1 MKLDASEQKI
11 ESSAGSAITHS
22 LVSLDDFKEAS
33 RRNSAKPEP
42 ASEIISFN
50 INDPYKDAKAPTES
64 EFLLRFN
71 ARRKEEKGDGLGRHC
86 IRVKNGKIEPV
97 REFERLEEYANAKT
111 AKEYALMQELRHYQI
126 QCPDPPMHD

>member
-50 INDPYKDAKAPTES
+50 INDPYKDAKAPTEI
-64 EFLLRFN
+64 
-71 ARRKEEKGDGLGRHC
+71 GRAH
-86 IRVKNGKIEPV
+86 V
-97 REFERLEEYANAKT
+97 
-111 AKEYALMQELRHYQI
+111 
-126 QCPDPPMHD
+126 